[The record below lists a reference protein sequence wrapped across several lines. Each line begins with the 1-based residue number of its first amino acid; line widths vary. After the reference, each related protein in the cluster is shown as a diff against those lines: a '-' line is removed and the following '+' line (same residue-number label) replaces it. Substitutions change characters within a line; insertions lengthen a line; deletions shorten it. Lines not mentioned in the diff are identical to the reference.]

1 MTKLRNTVIIAFV
14 IIIAISLIS
23 SAASFFGYKQV
34 ISSVQNIEINK
45 SNQDRVQDIKLLS
58 EKRQQLLSNTIISMS
73 QEHNS
78 EINAITEKITKDAEE
93 LSKLGINES
102 DKNLLNDLIQQNK
115 KYNDLYVNNIIP
127 NIDAL
132 GGKSEKNF
140 SSKLTEQYLAMQTI
154 ISSLKDSTVND
165 INDKLKKAQ
174 QDMALY
180 NGSLPVVNEY
190 AQSIHT
196 ATTDIELIL
205 QSFEKQ
211 FSAVNNASDS
221 DNASYSDTLANEVKI
236 NKADLEAAISKISD
250 KLKKQVTIADSII
263 SQTQL
268 SQGFD
273 RVNNANQIASDLS
286 LLNKLSEISQLLNN
300 RFSLAISAGGN
311 ANASTA
317 QYQSLNNEFNKSL
330 ADVQA
335 MKIAAMDEFISINKD
350 FDNNANEL
358 LNIASIYSKSD
369 FNNVFISLVELEKS
383 IADYGNKLRLSF
395 NSYLADDFNT
405 SEKLKNAILW
415 IFIAV
420 TLFCIVLGMLLAL
433 FVSRKIS
440 NPIKALST
448 MLTKVQKGDLTA
460 RVEMKSRDELGELG
474 HQMNSVLEGQQRM
487 VEHFRDTTNEISTLK
502 QRLIVLVNQNRE
514 SVNKI
519 SGTLKNNQK
528 KGFDKDI
535 QSLDTQG
542 IIEDVKVVSEETRK
556 LVGDGIKVIEVA
568 KSREKS
574 IEEAEQVI
582 KSVTK
587 TVKSIADS
595 IMHLEGSSDKIG
607 EITNTITQIASQ
619 TNLLALN
626 AAIEAN
632 RAGKE
637 GKGFAVVADEIRKLS
652 NASNKSASDIKEQI
666 RAIQGSINLA
676 AEMMNSG
683 MANVE
688 SGASRISEVREG
700 ISDIIT
706 SVNGVVEAIK
716 VSAEKANSHYESTKQ
731 FVDVVEGLY
740 QSVDESAASS
750 GTLYESIQMQANTLK
765 DLDQISQLLN
775 EASQEL
781 KTIADGVK
789 I

>member
-1 MTKLRNTVIIAFV
+1 MTKLRNTVIFAFV

-23 SAASFFGYKQV
+23 SAVSFLGYKQV
-34 ISSVQNIEINK
+34 ISSVQNIQINK
-45 SNQDRVQDIKLLS
+45 TNQDRIQDIKLLS
-58 EKRQQLLSNTIISMS
+58 EKRHQLLSDAIISMS
-73 QEHNS
+73 VEYNS
-78 EINAITEKITKDAEE
+78 DIKSITEKIDKDAKE
-93 LSKLGINES
+93 LTKLDINES
-102 DKNLLNDLIQQNK
+102 DKKILNELIEQNS
-115 KYNDLYVNNIIP
+115 KYNDLYVNSIIP
-127 NIDAL
+127 NLEAL
-132 GGKSEKNF
+132 DGKSEKDLSRQLN
-140 SSKLTEQYLAMQTI
+140 ENYLAMQTAI
-154 ISSLKDSTVND
+154 MKMKDTTVKD
-165 INDKLKKAQ
+165 INDRLKKAQ
-174 QDMALY
+174 LDIASY
-180 NGSLPVVNEY
+180 NQSLPAIQSD
-190 AQSIHT
+190 AQFIHT
-196 ATTDIELIL
+196 TATDIDIIL
-205 QSFEKQ
+205 QNFEKQ
-211 FSAVNNASDS
+211 FSAIMNTSNMENIQNIDEQ
-221 DNASYSDTLANEVKI
+221 NNEVKI
-236 NKADLEAAISKISD
+236 NKVNLDTAIASISG
-250 KLKKQVTIADSII
+250 KLKNQITTADGII
-263 SQTQL
+263 TKTQSL
-268 SQGFD
+268 QGFD
-273 RVNNANQIASDLS
+273 RVNNANKIVSNLT
-286 LLNKLSEISQLLNN
+286 LLNELFNISQLLNN
-300 RFSLAISAGGN
+300 KYALFMSAVTMTEDTN
-311 ANASTA
+311 A
-317 QYQSLNNEFNKSL
+317 QYQKLNSEFDTAVAKLQALKAEEIDQLITTNGEFNKGAS
-330 ADVQA
+330 
-335 MKIAAMDEFISINKD
+335 
-350 FDNNANEL
+350 EL
-358 LNIASIYSKSD
+358 LNIASIKKQAD
-369 FNNVFISLVELEKS
+369 FENGFSNLVALEKS
-383 IADYGNKLRLSF
+383 IAEFENKLRLSF
-395 NSYLADDFNT
+395 NTYLADDFNT
-405 SEKLKNAILW
+405 SEKLKNTILW

-420 TLFCIVLGMLLAL
+420 TLFCLALGMLLAF

-440 NPIKALST
+440 NPIKAISNMLS
-448 MLTKVQKGDLTA
+448 KVQKGDLTA
-460 RVEMKSRDELGELG
+460 RVEMDSKDELGEIG
-474 HQMNSVLEGQQRM
+474 QQMNSVLEGQQKI

-519 SGTLKNNQK
+519 SGTIKSNQK
-528 KGFDKDI
+528 KGLEKNL

-542 IIEDVKVVSEETRK
+542 IIEDVKVVSEETKK

-582 KSVTK
+582 KVVTE
-587 TVKSIADS
+587 TVKSIAES

-666 RAIQGSINLA
+666 RAIQRSINIA
-676 AEMMNSG
+676 AEKMNSG

-688 SGASRISEVREG
+688 SGATRISEVREG

-775 EASQEL
+775 EASLEL
-781 KTIADGVK
+781 KNIADGVK
-789 I
+789 V

>member
-1 MTKLRNTVIIAFV
+1 MTKLRNTVIFAFV

-23 SAASFFGYKQV
+23 SAVSFLGYKQV
-34 ISSVQNIEINK
+34 ISSVQNIQINK
-45 SNQDRVQDIKLLS
+45 SNQDRIQDIKLLS
-58 EKRQQLLSNTIISMS
+58 EKRHQLLSDTIIIMS
-73 QEHNS
+73 VEYNS
-78 EINAITEKITKDAEE
+78 DIKSITEKIDKDAKE
-93 LSKLGINES
+93 LTKLDINES
-102 DKNLLNDLIQQNK
+102 DKKILNELIEQNS
-115 KYNDLYVNNIIP
+115 KYNDLYVNSIIP
-127 NIDAL
+127 NLEAL
-132 GGKSEKNF
+132 DGKSEKDLSRQLN
-140 SSKLTEQYLAMQTI
+140 ENYLAMQTAI
-154 ISSLKDSTVND
+154 MKMKDTTVKD
-165 INDKLKKAQ
+165 INDRLKKAQ
-174 QDMALY
+174 LDIASY
-180 NGSLPVVNEY
+180 NQSLPAIQSD
-190 AQSIHT
+190 AQFIHT
-196 ATTDIELIL
+196 TATDIDIIL
-205 QSFEKQ
+205 QNFEKQ
-211 FSAVNNASDS
+211 FSAIMNTSNMENIQNIDEQ
-221 DNASYSDTLANEVKI
+221 NNEVKI
-236 NKADLEAAISKISD
+236 NKVNLDTAIASISG
-250 KLKKQVTIADSII
+250 KLKNQITTADGII
-263 SQTQL
+263 TKTQSL
-268 SQGFD
+268 QGFD
-273 RVNNANQIASDLS
+273 RVNNANKIVSNLT
-286 LLNKLSEISQLLNN
+286 LLNELFNISQLLNN
-300 RFSLAISAGGN
+300 KYALVMSAVTMTEDTN
-311 ANASTA
+311 A
-317 QYQSLNNEFNKSL
+317 QYQKLNSEFDTAVAKLQALKAEEIDQLITTNGEFNKGAS
-330 ADVQA
+330 
-335 MKIAAMDEFISINKD
+335 
-350 FDNNANEL
+350 EL
-358 LNIASIYSKSD
+358 LNIDSIKKQAD
-369 FNNVFISLVELEKS
+369 FENGFSNLVALEKS
-383 IADYGNKLRLSF
+383 IAEFENKLRLSF
-395 NSYLADDFNT
+395 NTYLADDFNT
-405 SEKLKNAILW
+405 SEKLKNTILW

-420 TLFCIVLGMLLAL
+420 TLFCLALGMLLAF

-440 NPIKALST
+440 NPIKAISNMLS
-448 MLTKVQKGDLTA
+448 KVQKGDLTA
-460 RVEMKSRDELGELG
+460 RVEMDSKDELGEIG
-474 HQMNSVLEGQQRM
+474 QQMNSVLEGQQKM

-519 SGTLKNNQK
+519 SGTIKNNQK
-528 KGFDKDI
+528 KGLEKNL

-542 IIEDVKVVSEETRK
+542 IIEDVKVVSEETKK

-582 KSVTK
+582 KVVTE
-587 TVKSIADS
+587 TVKSIAES

-666 RAIQGSINLA
+666 RAIQRSINIA
-676 AEMMNSG
+676 AEKMNSG

-688 SGASRISEVREG
+688 SGATRISEVREG

-775 EASQEL
+775 EASLEL
-781 KTIADGVK
+781 KNIADGVK
-789 I
+789 V

>member
-1 MTKLRNTVIIAFV
+1 MTKLRNTVIFAFV

-23 SAASFFGYKQV
+23 SAVSFFGYKQV
-34 ISSVQNIEINK
+34 ISSVQNIQVNK
-45 SNQDRVQDIKLLS
+45 SNQDSIQDIKLLS
-58 EKRQQLLSNTIISMS
+58 EKRHQLLSDAIISMS
-73 QEHNS
+73 VEYNS
-78 EINAITEKITKDAEE
+78 DIKSITEKIDKDAKE
-93 LSKLGINES
+93 LTKLDINES
-102 DKNLLNDLIQQNK
+102 DKKILNELIEQNS
-115 KYNDLYVNNIIP
+115 KYNDLYVNSIIP
-127 NIDAL
+127 NLEAL
-132 GGKSEKNF
+132 EGKNEKDLVRELN
-140 SSKLTEQYLAMQTI
+140 ENYLAMQTTI
-154 ISSLKDSTVND
+154 IKMKDTTLKD
-165 INDKLKKAQ
+165 INDRLKKSQ
-174 QDMALY
+174 QDIASY
-180 NGSLPVVNEY
+180 NQNIPTIKSD
-190 AQSIHT
+190 AQFIHT
-196 ATTDIELIL
+196 TVTDIELIL
-205 QSFEKQ
+205 QNFEKQ
-211 FSAVNNASDS
+211 FSAIINTPNIENTQNIDEQNNAM
-221 DNASYSDTLANEVKI
+221 K
-236 NKADLEAAISKISD
+236 ISKVDLDRAIASISG
-250 KLKKQVTIADSII
+250 KLKNQITTADGII
-263 SQTQL
+263 TKTQSL
-268 SQGFD
+268 QGFD
-273 RVNNANQIASDLS
+273 RVNNANKIVSSLS
-286 LLNKLSEISQLLNN
+286 LLNELFNISQLLNN
-300 RFSLAISAGGN
+300 KYALVMSAITISDDSN
-311 ANASTA
+311 T
-317 QYQSLNNEFNKSL
+317 QYQKLNSEFDTAVANLQAMKAGEIDQLITTNGEFNKGAS
-330 ADVQA
+330 
-335 MKIAAMDEFISINKD
+335 
-350 FDNNANEL
+350 EL
-358 LNIASIYSKSD
+358 LNIASIKKQAD
-369 FNNVFISLVELEKS
+369 FENGFSNLVEMEKS
-383 IADYGNKLRLSF
+383 IAEYENKLRLSF
-395 NSYLADDFNT
+395 NTYLADDFNT
-405 SEKLKNAILW
+405 SEKLKNTILW

-420 TLFCIVLGMLLAL
+420 TLFCIALGMLLAL

-440 NPIKALST
+440 NPIKAISIMLS
-448 MLTKVQKGDLTA
+448 KVQKGDLTA
-460 RVEMKSRDELGELG
+460 RVKMDSRDELGELG
-474 HQMNSVLEGQQRM
+474 QQMNSVLEGQQKM

-519 SGTLKNNQK
+519 SGTLKHNQK
-528 KGFDKDI
+528 KGLEKNL

-542 IIEDVKVVSEETRK
+542 IIEDVKVVSEETKK

-582 KSVTK
+582 KVVTQ
-587 TVKSIADS
+587 TVKSIAES

-666 RAIQGSINLA
+666 RAIQKSINIA
-676 AEMMNSG
+676 AEKMNSG

-688 SGASRISEVREG
+688 SGATRISEVREG

-775 EASQEL
+775 EASLEL
-781 KTIADGVK
+781 KNIADGVK
-789 I
+789 V